1 MGWQQLKEYLDQS
14 YDFFDRIGVGGP
26 SSQQIA
32 AIHPVLKLSTSLALK
47 ALSNA
52 SHNRLVILLPNRL
65 QCAQW
70 IATLCALEIMKRDYG
85 KSPDGAK
92 FSKGQKLMVNR
103 CVVEYSGEEFIPSL
117 NRRYMWVVCSNG
129 DRYGIPLDR
138 KLVFQPADTNRPL
151 SSLQKV
157 SQACHSAQVVDNQI
171 DYILGT
177 KTMGN
182 KALFKTNVLLVSRI
196 GETEHFA
203 KVNYINGTSIIDL
216 FLWGKLNV
224 EGDVSI
230 IGPQQIQANPC
241 CLVSTDLFGVW
252 NYVSDNPQINKG
264 VIIDGASNYI
274 NNVQVLDDI
283 LDEKIPVVVVCDLLE
298 TEYLQLLLDRKF
310 KIWQWNRENIIQS
323 GTIVETRKSSPFSS
337 INDSISS
344 FCYQKIDPLLCEYPD
359 LNSVIEEAMK
369 LGRLISRDQQQ
380 LNVSYG
386 KLIQLINDF
395 SRLIRIPQ
403 QTWSE
408 TFLQKLQ
415 LLRQQFQSQ
424 QLWLSDKAIQCM
436 NTIFSMLSGLGEKP
450 FAGEN
455 HKANRLFDFISK
467 TPESEVL
474 GIVVAK
480 TEEIEESLSYWTAYL
495 PEEKLSNIHFAT
507 IHNLLDP
514 DRSFVPTQIVICG
527 WLGEDKMYPLLHSHI
542 TSEITILAYPFEQ
555 KWFASAQR
563 RWTQQNSVN
572 IRAKDFSEM
581 LGLTEKELES
591 IEYKAE
597 EHIEPVRKDEF
608 DIIEFEL
615 KLRTYRYQAYASS
628 AGTQDEVS
636 RAKLVIFTQGR
647 FAFIT
652 ESHRLPV
659 VTDLMKGEISER
671 EIPRRYIGELRPSD
685 YVLFQES
692 NRDIIREI
700 ADRGLAKDG
709 QPHLRKVAG
718 LWKEALHEAYWKIP
732 GGSDGLVEVL
742 RKSGCRRHP
751 ATIKNWLVDEDQIGP
766 GISTDL
772 QLIAR
777 ATGNKSLLERL
788 TEVKDAISSV
798 RGAHIQ
804 ASTYIR
810 TKLLASLPE
819 IVESGKGLHGYDGE
833 LIVLNLGEFG
843 QVTILRIEEI
853 SDTWEEVATNSVNC
867 LLSEED

>member
-1 MGWQQLKEYLDQS
+1 MDWQQLKEYLDQS

-26 SSQQIA
+26 SSQQSA

-117 NRRYMWVVCSNG
+117 NRRYMWVVCNNG

-138 KLVFQPADTNRPL
+138 KLVFQPANTNRPL

-157 SQACHSAQVVDNQI
+157 GQACHSAQVVDNQI

-252 NYVSDNPQINKG
+252 NYVSDNPQRNKG

-344 FCYQKIDPLLCEYPD
+344 FCY
-359 LNSVIEEAMK
+359 
-369 LGRLISRDQQQ
+369 
-380 LNVSYG
+380 
-386 KLIQLINDF
+386 
-395 SRLIRIPQ
+395 
-403 QTWSE
+403 
-408 TFLQKLQ
+408 
-415 LLRQQFQSQ
+415 
-424 QLWLSDKAIQCM
+424 
-436 NTIFSMLSGLGEKP
+436 
-450 FAGEN
+450 
-455 HKANRLFDFISK
+455 
-467 TPESEVL
+467 
-474 GIVVAK
+474 
-480 TEEIEESLSYWTAYL
+480 
-495 PEEKLSNIHFAT
+495 
-507 IHNLLDP
+507 
-514 DRSFVPTQIVICG
+514 
-527 WLGEDKMYPLLHSHI
+527 
-542 TSEITILAYPFEQ
+542 
-555 KWFASAQR
+555 
-563 RWTQQNSVN
+563 
-572 IRAKDFSEM
+572 
-581 LGLTEKELES
+581 
-591 IEYKAE
+591 
-597 EHIEPVRKDEF
+597 
-608 DIIEFEL
+608 
-615 KLRTYRYQAYASS
+615 
-628 AGTQDEVS
+628 
-636 RAKLVIFTQGR
+636 
-647 FAFIT
+647 
-652 ESHRLPV
+652 
-659 VTDLMKGEISER
+659 
-671 EIPRRYIGELRPSD
+671 
-685 YVLFQES
+685 
-692 NRDIIREI
+692 
-700 ADRGLAKDG
+700 
-709 QPHLRKVAG
+709 
-718 LWKEALHEAYWKIP
+718 
-732 GGSDGLVEVL
+732 
-742 RKSGCRRHP
+742 
-751 ATIKNWLVDEDQIGP
+751 
-766 GISTDL
+766 
-772 QLIAR
+772 
-777 ATGNKSLLERL
+777 
-788 TEVKDAISSV
+788 
-798 RGAHIQ
+798 
-804 ASTYIR
+804 
-810 TKLLASLPE
+810 
-819 IVESGKGLHGYDGE
+819 
-833 LIVLNLGEFG
+833 
-843 QVTILRIEEI
+843 
-853 SDTWEEVATNSVNC
+853 
-867 LLSEED
+867 